1 LNPKEKGGVA
11 MNTSLEVV
19 LIPAII
25 TGACGIVAA
34 VITARAAPAR
44 TATVPQEQSRPVTP
58 ADTTTAVTQAQPAV
72 TATISRSVS
81 QAKGWAIASCICWLY
96 GPLGLLTSLVALGIA
111 RRDTKP
117 GSSRFV
123 PSWVKPVIICTI
135 IASCFALLIDAA
147 VYDHAYQQT
156 CGYNSFGQYVC
167 NSG

>member
-1 LNPKEKGGVA
+1 
-11 MNTSLEVV
+11 
-19 LIPAII
+19 
-25 TGACGIVAA
+25 
-34 VITARAAPAR
+34 
-44 TATVPQEQSRPVTP
+44 
-58 ADTTTAVTQAQPAV
+58 
-72 TATISRSVS
+72 VS

-96 GPLGLLTSLVALGIA
+96 GPLGLLTSLIALGIA
-111 RRDTKP
+111 RRDSKP